1 MAAVTVSGEVTTAGV
16 KENEFW
22 GGELSASEDY
32 ITNGAKRADLHNHQL
47 VIIHVNIGADGD
59 TYTNANLADRISA
72 VAFQGDDNAVPELAQ
87 AFISNKASGVVT
99 FDTNTATNVQGWLWM
114 LVYNGDNMGR
124 RVRG

>member
-32 ITNGAKRADLHNHQL
+32 ITNGSKFTDLSDHQL
-47 VIIHVNIGADGD
+47 IIKHVAIASDGD
-59 TYTNANLADRISA
+59 THTDANLADRIDA

-87 AFISNKASGVVT
+87 AFISDRGAGVVT
-99 FDTNTATNVQGWLWM
+99 FDTNTASNIEGWLWL

-124 RVRG
+124 RVR